1 MVSARWADFYL
12 FFSYIRIP
20 MTDKPNGTSLSTRD
34 RLVLQVIPGICL
46 AGVLFHLGYVAAGGP
61 IADHVVLLVL
71 GLAAYVLGFVSAA
84 AAFAGALW
92 WATRVLPAL
101 CFVAFVMSLGI
112 NHLISPAVVS
122 PHFEQYQSDSL
133 AFDAYSAQLVVEGKD
148 PYAVSMAPAAT
159 TYNVSPTIYT
169 PTMDGGRVSIEPYP
183 ALSFLAYVPF
193 VLAHVQSMIWV
204 DIGFALA
211 AMLLVLALVPARLR
225 IFFGLFFLLIPEF
238 RDFAVG
244 SVTDVLWLPLMIG
257 VAATWQRA
265 PSWSAVLLG
274 LACAVKQGPW
284 FIVPFALVHWLA
296 MSEPGRAPVA
306 TLKNFAWLAAAF
318 LAPNLPFLLWH
329 PGQWLAGVLG
339 PLLSHAVPLGSGLI
353 ALQTSGLVALP
364 LRVYTALW
372 VSALVVCLAAYA
384 RWPERLAWLPFIA
397 PAIVLFFSP
406 RSLQNYFIYWPLVLA
421 VYAATAP
428 EQRQT
433 IARPSG
439 APLLKQVAAVA
450 AAVVAV
456 IIGVVGVATA
466 GERASLRIQRI
477 ALDPETGYINRVVVD
492 LSNPTSQVQTFH
504 CALAGP
510 SNAIVFWH
518 PTRVDVPA
526 HGRSTV
532 ELSAGDLPSEAPR
545 VAGSGLQVIA
555 FAPRDAIAIYTRPLF
570 STPGETHPLRNGRLL
585 SAVSKFQ
592 MLPVPAPLAW
602 SAAAQPFLDGRL
614 GMAHDGPFGSAIRFR
629 LTAPNGSAWSMVRVS
644 QSFAAAGSRF
654 TFWLKP
660 AQSDDGSPRSHVFA
674 LAFTD
679 ALGRRTYYA
688 VNASVSQPHRQLRGR
703 DTFVA
708 LPGSIGRWN
717 RYTVDLGPAWQHPSG
732 LVDVAIVSASRRGYQ
747 GTGSD
752 EFGGILEN

>member
-1 MVSARWADFYL
+1 M
-12 FFSYIRIP
+12 RIP
-20 MTDKPNGTSLSTRD
+20 MTDKPNGMTVPTRD
-34 RLVLQVIPGICL
+34 RLVLQIIPGICV
-46 AGVLFHLGYVAAGGP
+46 AGVFFHLGFIAAGGP
-61 IADHVVLLVL
+61 VADHTVLLVL
-71 GLAAYVLGFVSAA
+71 GIASYALGFVATA
-84 AAFAGALW
+84 VAFASAEW
-92 WATRVLPAL
+92 WATRALPAL
-101 CFVAFVMSLGI
+101 CFVAFVMWLGI
-112 NHLISPAVVS
+112 NHLVSPAVVS
-122 PHFEQYQSDSL
+122 PRFEQYQSDSL
-133 AFDAYSAQLVVEGKD
+133 AFDAYSAQLVIEGKD
-148 PYAVSMAPAAT
+148 PYAVSMAPSAT
-159 TYNVSPTIYT
+159 AYKESPTIFT
-169 PTMDGGRVSIEPYP
+169 PTMEGGRVAIEPYP

-193 VLAHVQSMIWV
+193 VAAHVQSMIWV

-244 SVTDVLWLPLMIG
+244 SVTDVMWLPLMIG

-274 LACAVKQGPW
+274 LACAVKQEPW
-284 FIVPFALVHWLA
+284 FIVPFALVHWWA

-306 TLKNFAWLAAAF
+306 TLKNLAWLAAAF
-318 LAPNLPFLLWH
+318 LAPNLPFVLWH
-329 PGQWLAGVLG
+329 PGQWLAGVLS

-364 LRVYTALW
+364 LRVYTVLW
-372 VSALVVCLAAYA
+372 VGALVVCLAAYA
-384 RWPERLAWLPFIA
+384 RWPQRLAWLPFIA

-433 IARPSG
+433 MAGRAS
-439 APLLKQVAAVA
+439 APLLKRVAAVA
-450 AAVVAV
+450 AAVVTV
-456 IIGVVGVATA
+456 IIGVVGVAAA
-466 GERASLRIQRI
+466 GERASVEVKRV

-510 SNAIVFWH
+510 SNAIVFWR
-518 PTRVDVPA
+518 PPRVDVPA

-532 ELSAGDLPSEAPR
+532 ELSAGDLSGEAPR
-545 VAGSGLQVIA
+545 VAGSGLQVVA
-555 FAPRDAIAIYTRPLF
+555 FEPRDAIAIYTRPIF
-570 STPGETHPLRNGRLL
+570 APPSEMQPLRNGRLL

-592 MLPVPAPLAW
+592 MLPVPAPLGW
-602 SAAAQPFLDGRL
+602 SAAPQPYLDGRL
-614 GMAHDGPFGSAIRFR
+614 SMVDDGPFGRALRFR
-629 LTAPNGSAWSMVRVS
+629 LSAPNGSAWTVVRVG

-660 AQSDDGSPRSHVFA
+660 AQSDAGIASSHVFA

-679 ALGRRTYYA
+679 ALGRRTYYT
-688 VNASVSQPHRQLRGR
+688 VNASVSEPQRRLRGR
-703 DTFVA
+703 DAYVE
-708 LPGSIGRWN
+708 LPGRLGQWN
-717 RYTVDLGPAWQHPSG
+717 RYTVDLGAGWQHPSG
-732 LVDVAIVSASRRGYQ
+732 LVDVSIVGAARRGSH
-747 GTGSD
+747 GNAGD
-752 EFGGILEN
+752 EFGGILEK

>member
-1 MVSARWADFYL
+1 
-12 FFSYIRIP
+12 
-20 MTDKPNGTSLSTRD
+20 MTDRGNGTTLHASD

-46 AGVLFHLGYVAAGGP
+46 AGVLFHLGYVASGGP
-61 IADHVVLLVL
+61 IADNAVLLGL
-71 GLAAYVLGFVSAA
+71 GLAAYGLGFVSAV
-84 AAFAGALW
+84 AAFAGARW

-112 NHLISPAVVS
+112 NHLVSPAVVS

-133 AFDAYSAQLVVEGKD
+133 AFDAYSAQLVIEGKD
-148 PYAVSMAPAAT
+148 PYAVSMAPSAT
-159 TYNVSPTIYT
+159 AYNESPTIYT
-169 PTMDGGRVSIEPYP
+169 PTVEGGRVAIEPYP
-183 ALSFLAYVPF
+183 ALSFLIYVPF

-211 AMLLVLALVPARLR
+211 AMLLVLLLVPERLR

-244 SVTDVLWLPLMIG
+244 SVTDVLWLPLLVG
-257 VAATWQRA
+257 VAATWDRA

-274 LACAVKQGPW
+274 LACAVKQEPW
-284 FIVPFALVHWLA
+284 FIVPFALVHWWA

-306 TLKNFAWLAAAF
+306 TLKNLAWLAAAF
-318 LAPNLPFLLWH
+318 LAPNLPFMLWH
-329 PGQWLAGVLG
+329 PGQWIAGVLS

-364 LRVYTALW
+364 LRAYTVLW
-372 VSALVVCLAAYA
+372 VGALVVCLAAYA
-384 RWPERLAWLPFIA
+384 RWPQRLAWLPFIA

-433 IARPSG
+433 IARPLSV
-439 APLLKQVAAVA
+439 PLLKHA
-450 AAVVAV
+450 AAVGAALAAV
-456 IIGVVGVATA
+456 IIGFIGVATA
-466 GERASLRIQRI
+466 GERAGVDVKQI
-477 ALDPETGYINRVVVD
+477 ALDPETGYIDRVVLN
-492 LSNPTSQVQTFH
+492 LSNPTSHVQTFH

-510 SNAIVFWH
+510 SNAIVFWR
-518 PTRVDVPA
+518 PARVDVPA
-526 HGRSTV
+526 HARSTV
-532 ELSAGDLPSEAPR
+532 ELSAGDLSSEAPR
-545 VAGSGLQVIA
+545 MAGSGLQVVA
-555 FAPRDAIAIYTRPLF
+555 FEPRDAIAIYTRPMF
-570 STPGETHPLRNGRLL
+570 PPPGETHPLRNGRLF

-602 SAAAQPFLDGRL
+602 SAAPQPFLDGRL
-614 GMAHDGPFGSAIRFR
+614 GMAHDGPFGRALRFR
-629 LTAPNGSAWSMVRVS
+629 LTAPNGSDWSVVRVS

-660 AQSDDGSPRSHVFA
+660 AQSDDGIASLQMFA
-674 LAFTD
+674 VAFTD
-679 ALGRRTYYA
+679 ALGRRTFYS
-688 VNASVSQPHRQLRGR
+688 VNASVSQPRRQLRGK
-703 DTFVA
+703 DTYVE
-708 LPGSIGRWN
+708 LPGRIGRWN
-717 RYTVDLGPAWQHPSG
+717 RYTVDLGPAWRHPSG
-732 LVDVAIVSASRRGYQ
+732 PVSVAIVGAVRRGHD
-747 GTGSD
+747 GNAGG